1 MDMWYV
7 DIQIRFF
14 SDGVG
19 STRGSSG
26 KLPQNFAAFR
36 YEKAAGCFMEGG
48 LVHGN
53 WYYRSDQKLQKNN
66 FFVKFL
72 DSILLSEK
80 QPWVFLLFGSH
91 MRRVQASNSLGCYFF
106 IEVCR
111 CMNSKFHLDHVALHI
126 FKGYPPFKIWQ
137 ESTTKLD
144 RIQKVQV
151 WRDTWQTKHQ
161 QLQGF
166 LWGGRWWFAGDQW
179 S

>member
-1 MDMWYV
+1 MA
-7 DIQIRFF
+7 FC
-14 SDGVG
+14 
-19 STRGSSG
+19 TRGSSE
-26 KLPQNFAAFR
+26 KLPQKFAAKLWEG
-36 YEKAAGCFMEGG
+36 YGCFMEGG

-66 FFVKFL
+66 FFMKLF

-80 QPWVFLLFGSH
+80 QSWVFLL
-91 MRRVQASNSLGCYFF
+91 GCSEVTWDVFKLPIYFF
-106 IEVCR
+106 VEVCR

-126 FKGYPPFKIWQ
+126 FNGYPPFKIWQ

-144 RIQKVQV
+144 RIQRVQV
-151 WRDTWQTKHQ
+151 WKDTWQTKHQ